1 MLLSLTL
8 SLLATLSVSAI
19 PTIEIKGSK
28 FFTSDGNQFFMK
40 GVAYQLTPLD
50 PLLDAAVC
58 EKNFALMAAAG
69 TNVIRTYHVD
79 PWEDHSAC
87 MSILEKYGIYLLLD
101 IDTFNTTITQA
112 SPTWNYYQLRSYEHV
127 ISAFAQYDNL
137 LGQSFYTLCSLMVL
151 T

>member
-1 MLLSLTL
+1 MLLSCVIN
-8 SLLATLSVSAI
+8 LLAVFSVSAI

-40 GVAYQLTPLD
+40 GVAFQLSPLD
-50 PLLDAAVC
+50 PLLDATVC
-58 EKNFALMAAAG
+58 EKNFALMASAG

-79 PWEDHSAC
+79 PWQNHTAC

-101 IDTFNTTITQA
+101 IDTFNTTITQD
-112 SPTWNYYQLRSYEHV
+112 SPTWDYYQLRSYEHV

-137 LGQSFYTLCSLMVL
+137 LGEHISPLIVL
-151 T
+151 NKC